1 MNEKNLLKIMLRFA
15 IKEGELNGSITL
27 NNNKILKLKKQN
39 VDYYRQIKDG
49 DKKLKE
55 ILLDNEHEIKSLK

>member
-39 VDYYRQIKDG
+39 VDYYR
-49 DKKLKE
+49 
-55 ILLDNEHEIKSLK
+55 